1 MIKNGH
7 DNVEMIAVDGGPN
20 GGKSSGMSYIAAF
33 LSSNGYAVVSTP
45 EAASEVMM
53 RGVRPTS
60 FHDSRVFQRMIM
72 KRVLDN
78 EELFGYGVSELARN
92 TEKNKGFLLC
102 DRGVMSALAY
112 VRDRK
117 MFEQLLQEHDLT
129 MENVR
134 HKRYAQVIHLRSTA
148 CGLQKLYEKT
158 RKNNPV
164 RTESAKQARELDQRI
179 INAWEGH
186 HDLTIIGNEYDSFED
201 KLERA
206 VGAIAHRIGLPTPL
220 NIEKKYLVDSNTDLI
235 LPKNATV
242 AHIRQFY
249 LKDDLYVREMRFS
262 QGTTLYFKT
271 VKSCTAS
278 QRRFKSEQI
287 IDHKEFTEIL
297 LMNTARVIPY
307 LEKERYF
314 FAQNGQYYR
323 LDRFLSIK
331 EPLVILEVQPSSAQQ
346 KIILPSFLKIT
357 EEVTNN
363 PAYYNYFI
371 AQRQARR

>member
-1 MIKNGH
+1 MVKKF
-7 DNVEMIAVDGGPN
+7 DNVDMIVVDGGPN
-20 GGKSSGMSYIAAF
+20 GGKSSGMSCIAAF
-33 LSSNGYAVVSTP
+33 LSSNGYPVASTP

-53 RGVRPTS
+53 QGMRQKS
-60 FHDSRVFQRMIM
+60 FDDPKIFQRMIM
-72 KRVLDN
+72 KRVMDN
-78 EELFGYGVSELARN
+78 EELFGYGVSELARK
-92 TEKNKGFLLC
+92 TEKGKGFLLC
-102 DRGVMSALAY
+102 DRGIMSALAY
-112 VRDRK
+112 MKDHK
-117 MFEQLLQEHDLT
+117 MFEQLLREHDLT
-129 MENVR
+129 MEGVR
-134 HKRYAQVIHLRSTA
+134 HKRYAQIVHLRSTA
-148 CGLQKLYEKT
+148 CGLPKLYEKT

-164 RTESAKQARELDQRI
+164 RTENAKQARALDQRI

-186 HDLTIIGNEYDSFED
+186 HDLTIIHNTNDAFDAKMEM
-201 KLERA
+201 A

-220 NIEKKYLVDSNTDLI
+220 NIEKKYLVDNADVI

-242 AHIRQFY
+242 AYIRQFY

-323 LDRFLSIK
+323 LDRFLSMI
-331 EPLVILEVQPSSAQQ
+331 EPLVILEVQPTSAQQ
-346 KIILPSFLKIT
+346 KIVLPSSLKIM
-357 EEVTNN
+357 EEVTDN

>member
-1 MIKNGH
+1 MAEKKF
-7 DNVEMIAVDGGPN
+7 DNVEMIVVDGGPN
-20 GGKSSGMSYIAAF
+20 GGKSSGMSCVAAF
-33 LSSNGYAVVSTP
+33 LSSNGYAVASTP

-53 RGVRPTS
+53 RGMRQTS
-60 FHDSRVFQRMIM
+60 FDDQLVFQRMIM

-92 TEKNKGFLLC
+92 TEKGKGFLLC

-112 VRDRK
+112 MKDRK
-117 MFEQLLQEHDLT
+117 MFERLLQEHDLT
-129 MENVR
+129 VEGVR

-164 RTESAKQARELDQRI
+164 RTENAKQARDLDQRI

-186 HDLTIIGNEYDSFED
+186 HDLTIICNASDSFED
-201 KLERA
+201 KMEMA

-220 NIEKKYLVDSNTDLI
+220 NIEKKYLVDNADLI

-242 AHIRQFY
+242 ANIRQFY

-262 QGTTLYFKT
+262 HGTTLYFKT
-271 VKSCTAS
+271 IKSCTAS
-278 QRRFKSEQI
+278 ERRFKSEQI
-287 IDHKEFTEIL
+287 IDQKEFTEIL

-323 LDRFLSIK
+323 LDRFLSMK
-331 EPLVILEVQPSSAQQ
+331 EQLVVLEVQPSSAQQ
-346 KIILPSFLKIT
+346 KIILPSFLKIK

-363 PAYYNYFI
+363 PIYYNYFI
-371 AQRQARR
+371 AQRQACR